1 MIYGG
6 HENNPVL
13 PCGVGLWPA
22 RAVLYYKRHLPHCY
36 PPEAFRVG
44 LATNQRGASRRE
56 VAVGTI
62 ITDRPPHKT
71 VLAQLTH
78 TVPTLEQRSEACGL
92 FALAA

>member
-1 MIYGG
+1 MT
-6 HENNPVL
+6 
-13 PCGVGLWPA
+13 
-22 RAVLYYKRHLPHCY
+22 
-36 PPEAFRVG
+36 
-44 LATNQRGASRRE
+44 TNQRGAPRRE

>member
-1 MIYGG
+1 MSYHLANSIGLK
-6 HENNPVL
+6 PFVRAL
-13 PCGVGLWPA
+13 PP
-22 RAVLYYKRHLPHCY
+22 
-36 PPEAFRVG
+36 
-44 LATNQRGASRRE
+44 TNAALRE